1 MNKIRWR
8 ILWAICLL
16 LSAIPIATTGQVWAS
31 VSRQPQSTATQIQT
45 VQAAVNLLLD
55 DNEAQ
60 TDSGFRPNPHGYSFQ
75 NYGGVNGADLTVDD
89 LRPIFGDNAV
99 CAAKFSGICLHNRAA
114 VEWRNRW
121 VQIMN
126 GGHCYG
132 MAVTSSRYFAGVD
145 QPVSLQANATSVY
158 DLQLGNARRNIA
170 SYFVRQGANPVASN
184 LRGSLNTTPNQVL
197 EQIRNSF
204 DSPSGSLTIAIFG
217 PGAGHAV
224 TPYRVE
230 DRGNGIVWVLVY
242 DNNHPN
248 DANRPIEFNTT
259 NNSWRYNLG
268 WVTWSGNA
276 ATHSIG
282 VVPYSLNNTLMQCP
296 WCRNSSRSLAT
307 NDISQVWAVGNANV
321 LVTDEAGRRFG
332 RVGNDFLEEIPN
344 AYQTV
349 LMTGLPGPSPA
360 IYNIPVNGTQT
371 LLLNSSV
378 ITQPTSMTI
387 SQFGPDYAV
396 TVDGITLNPA
406 KQDQI
411 QITVDGK
418 QVAYQASEQK
428 TVSMTIALANV
439 PALNAAG
446 QSDNTATESYAFELN
461 GADVGTNEVILAVVD
476 STNGILTF
484 RNAQGTSGDYNLTI
498 VRTDELGQRTF
509 NADVISVDPNDTHV
523 INYGLWGNTIN
534 GSAPLIVEVDHG
546 SDGTIDSTVQ
556 LQNQI
561 RNVYLPLIS
570 R

>member
-8 ILWAICLL
+8 LLGIIGLILSL
-16 LSAIPIATTGQVWAS
+16 IPLTTNGQVWARTPQQATNTS
-31 VSRQPQSTATQIQT
+31 IQLQAVPLAVS
-45 VQAAVNLLLD
+45 LLLD
-55 DNEAQ
+55 EMDTQ

-75 NYGGVNGADLTVDD
+75 NYGDVNGADLTVDD

-99 CAAKFSGICLHNRAA
+99 CAAKVGEICLYNRSA

-121 VQIMN
+121 VQIMD

-132 MAVTSSRYFAGVD
+132 MAVTSSRYFVGVD
-145 QPVSLQANATSVY
+145 QPASLQANATSVY
-158 DLQLGNARRNIA
+158 DLQLGNTRRNIA

-184 LRGSLNTTPNQVL
+184 LRSSLSTTPNQVL
-197 EQIRNSF
+197 AQIRNSF

-217 PGAGHAV
+217 PSAGHAV

-248 DANRPIEFNTT
+248 DGNRPIEFNTN

-268 WVTWSGNA
+268 WVTWGGNA
-276 ATHSIG
+276 ATHGIG
-282 VVPYSLNNTLMQCP
+282 VVPYRLNNAMMQCP
-296 WCRNSSRSLAT
+296 WCRNTSQSLAN
-307 NDISQVWAVGNANV
+307 NDFNQVWSIGDAKVV
-321 LVTDEAGRRFG
+321 VTDEAGRRFG
-332 RVGNDFLEEIPN
+332 TVGSEFVEEIPD

-360 IYNIPVNGTQT
+360 IYNLPVNGTQT
-371 LLLNSSV
+371 LFLNSGV
-378 ITQPTSMTI
+378 ITQPTSMTV

-411 QITVDGK
+411 QITPDGK

-439 PALNAAG
+439 PTLNAAR
-446 QSDNTATESYAFELN
+446 QSDRAAIESYAFELK
-461 GADVGTNEVILAVVD
+461 GAEVGANQTVLAVID
-476 STNGILTF
+476 SATGTLIF
-484 RNAQGTSGDYNLTI
+484 RNAQGAGDYNLTI
-498 VRTDELGQRTF
+498 ERTDDLGQRTF
-509 NADVISVDPNDTHV
+509 NADTIAIAPGDTHI
-523 INYGLWGNTIN
+523 INYSLWGSTIN
-534 GSAPLIVEVDHG
+534 GSAPLALQVDHG
-546 SDGTIDSTVQ
+546 SDGTVDNIVQ
-556 LQNQI
+556 LQNQVG
-561 RNVYLPLIS
+561 NLYLPLI
-570 R
+570 RR

>member
-1 MNKIRWR
+1 MNKIRWH
-8 ILWAICLL
+8 ILWSICLL
-16 LSAIPIATTGQVWAS
+16 LSITTNGQVWAN
-31 VSRQPQSTATQIQT
+31 VSQRSESALVQTQA
-45 VQAAVNLLLD
+45 VQAAISLLLD
-55 DNEAQ
+55 DNEVQ
-60 TDSGFRPNPHGYSFQ
+60 TDSNFRPNPHGYSFQ
-75 NYGGVNGADLTVDD
+75 NYGGVNGADLMVDD

-99 CAAKFSGICLHNRAA
+99 CAAKLAGICLQNRAA

-121 VQIMN
+121 VQIMG

-145 QPVSLQANATSVY
+145 QPAGLQANAQRTF

-184 LRGSLNTTPNQVL
+184 LRGSLSTTPNQVL

-217 PGAGHAV
+217 PSAGHAV

-268 WVTWSGNA
+268 WITWSGTA

-282 VVPYSLNNTLMQCP
+282 VVPYALNNAVMQCP
-296 WCRNSSRSLAT
+296 WCRSNSSALT
-307 NDISQVWAVGNANV
+307 NNDFSQVWAVGDAKV
-321 LVTDEAGRRFG
+321 VVTDEAGRRFG
-332 RVGNDFLEEIPN
+332 TVGNDFVEEIPN

-371 LLLNSSV
+371 LLLNSGV
-378 ITQPTSMTI
+378 ITQPTSMTV

-396 TVDGITLNPA
+396 TIDGITLNPV

-411 QITVDGK
+411 QITADGK

-439 PALNAAG
+439 PTLNAAG
-446 QSDNTATESYAFELN
+446 QSDSAATESYAFALSD
-461 GADVGTNEVILAVVD
+461 ADVGPNQTMLAVVD
-476 STNGILTF
+476 SANGTLTF
-484 RNAQGTSGDYNLTI
+484 RSAETVGGDYNLTI
-498 VRTDELGQRTF
+498 EHTDELGQRTF
-509 NADVISVDPNDTHV
+509 SSDAIAINAGDTH
-523 INYGLWGNTIN
+523 IIDYSLWGSTIN
-534 GSAPLIVEVDHG
+534 GSAPLTIQVDHG
-546 SDGTIDSTVQ
+546 SDGTVDNTVQ
-556 LQNQI
+556 LQNQLGTL
-561 RNVYLPLIS
+561 YLPLI
-570 R
+570 RR